1 MKPYKALSVARSKE
15 VASVV
20 VAAMVDTKAWNT
32 ETSHD
37 R

>member
-1 MKPYKALSVARSKE
+1 MKPYKALSVARPKE
-15 VASVV
+15 VAS